1 MLTEEELLETT
12 ELLELETELE
22 LEETGEPV
30 QLPKSNQTKPE
41 PAGPELLAGF

>member
-1 MLTEEELLETT
+1 MLTEEELLETAT
-12 ELLELETELE
+12 ELLELEL